1 MLTEHRRWVY
11 YTAAIVTAGIFAILC
26 ATKESRPSKR
36 LETKIE
42 QLRKVN
48 ITDLQ
53 AAESPDSMKDTRE
66 LLRVIFWR
74 PIQLGCT
81 EPIIILVSLMNATA
95 WGLVYLFTE
104 SLTVVYGQYGWSSTT
119 SSLTFIAIAIGVP
132 FSILPRFWDLH
143 VLHSKKQQNKKIEP
157 EDKIIGFAI
166 AAPCLAIGL
175 WLFSWTIPPYV
186 HTHWVV
192 SLLGLV
198 LIGFAANEF
207 AYTLN
212 AYLSDSYTVYASSSL
227 AALAFLRGTVS
238 GVMPLFA
245 HQMFTGLGSNVAGS
259 IIAGVATLFCVMP
272 FVFFRYGK
280 GMREKSRFAR
290 QSVEMNEKFG
300 DD

>member
-1 MLTEHRRWVY
+1 MTYRRWIY
-11 YTAAIVTAGIFAILC
+11 YTAAIVTAGLFAILF
-26 ATKESRPSKR
+26 ATKESRPSK
-36 LETKIE
+36 LLVTKIE
-42 QLRKVN
+42 QLGKKN
-48 ITDLQ
+48 IRDLE
-53 AAESPDSMKDTRE
+53 AAESPDTMSDTRE
-66 LLRVIFWR
+66 LLLVIFWR
-74 PIQLGCT
+74 PIRLGCT

-104 SLTVVYGQYGWSSTT
+104 SLTVVYGQYGWSSRT
-119 SSLTFIAIAIGVP
+119 SSLSFIAIAIGVP

-143 VLHSKKQQNKKIEP
+143 VMKIKKNQSKNVEP

-166 AAPCLAIGL
+166 AAPSLAVGL

-198 LIGFAANEF
+198 LVGFAANEF

-212 AYLSDSYTVYASSSL
+212 GYLSDSYTVYASSSL
-227 AALAFLRGTVS
+227 AALAFLRGIVS

-245 HQMFTGLGSNVAGS
+245 RQMFTGLGSNVAGS
-259 IIAGVATLFCVMP
+259 IIAGVATVFCVMP
-272 FVFFRYGK
+272 FVFFKYGK
-280 GMREKSRFAR
+280 TMRERSQFAR
-290 QSVEMNEKFG
+290 QSIEMNKEYG